1 MSADTAILPS
11 RPLKEETM
19 ISRDDLRSTLSHLLE
34 EEMGETYPEL
44 DDDRDLREGLGLD
57 SVDVVG
63 LVMRIEREFHIRLSM
78 EELAEVKAVGQM
90 LDLLVAKLAEA
101 PAEVRA

>member
-1 MSADTAILPS
+1 M
-11 RPLKEETM
+11 K
-19 ISRDDLRSTLSHLLE
+19 SRDDLRSTLSRLLE
-34 EEMGETYPEL
+34 EEMGEMYPEL

-90 LDLLVAKLAEA
+90 LDLLEAKLANA
-101 PAEVRA
+101 SAEMHA